1 MIIALIT
8 AAVIGIVLI
17 ILFLKL
23 MAKIE
28 EFENDIYEE
37 ERRKRNEKDS

>member
-8 AAVIGIVLI
+8 AAVIGIVI
-17 ILFLKL
+17 IFLFLKL